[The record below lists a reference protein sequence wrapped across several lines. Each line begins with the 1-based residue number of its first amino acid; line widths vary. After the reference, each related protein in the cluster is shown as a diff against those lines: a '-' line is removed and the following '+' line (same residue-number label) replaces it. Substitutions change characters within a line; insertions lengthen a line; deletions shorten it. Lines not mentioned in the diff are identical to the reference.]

1 MITIQEEENLIEPSQ
16 TWALE
21 NVYLGLKKLFTS
33 SEFPGI
39 NSIWTLRCLPLWTAM
54 DLIALNFS
62 IILSFM
68 TVVAL
73 ASITK
78 ATKCILSASLGL
90 SLKLTESGVMAAN
103 ELNWK

>member
-1 MITIQEEENLIEPSQ
+1 
-16 TWALE
+16 
-21 NVYLGLKKLFTS
+21 
-33 SEFPGI
+33 
-39 NSIWTLRCLPLWTAM
+39 M

-103 ELNWK
+103 ELN